1 MRKIYTLVVIA
12 VVMFMTTIAASV
24 FCYSVDGD
32 ASQAEQT
39 TLMAEGDGGD
49 SEEAAVAARAGIAA
63 SEGII
68 GNAPQVPQTIP
79 VRRIMPSTL
88 TGSGF
93 SVSRII
99 RMHHNLSLRQL
110 AQCADKLL
118 SSLCCKHSTVFTG
131 AVSPYNFTRSCEYY
145 VYALRVIVI

>member
-1 MRKIYTLVVIA
+1 MRRIYTLVIIA
-12 VVMFMTTIAASV
+12 VVMLMITATACVYGNSAGGGV
-24 FCYSVDGD
+24 
-32 ASQAEQT
+32 AQTEQT
-39 TLMAEGDGGD
+39 TPRTVAEDED
-49 SEEAAVAARAGIAA
+49 SALTAASSIAA

-68 GNAPQVPQTIP
+68 SNAPQVPQTIP
-79 VRRIMPSTL
+79 VRRVIPSS

-93 SVSRII
+93 SISRII
-99 RMHHNLSLRQL
+99 RLCYNLSMRQL

-145 VYALRVIVI
+145 VYALRIIVI